1 VPGKSPAGAA
11 RGSQSASG
19 GDLLRSVG
27 TRTASGMLL
36 PMSAAGREENE
47 ADATYTVVYVED
59 DERLARLTVQYLVSH
74 GLEVFLVAR
83 GDQALSEVLRIKPDV
98 VLLDVMLP
106 GADGFE
112 VCRRIRQHLTVPIL
126 MVTARGEETD
136 RVLGLEGGAD
146 DYIGKPFS
154 SRELVARIRA
164 HARRARGQT
173 GPRAERIEVGD
184 LLLDPGALV
193 ATLSGRPLQLT
204 SYEFS
209 LLRVLAERAGRVL
222 SREQLIAL
230 LHGSP
235 DETFD
240 RSIDVHISRLRQK
253 LEDDPKNP
261 RWLKTMRGVGYMLAA
276 PPK

>member
-1 VPGKSPAGAA
+1 MIAA
-11 RGSQSASG
+11 AHEQ
-19 GDLLRSVG
+19 
-27 TRTASGMLL
+27 
-36 PMSAAGREENE
+36 NE

-59 DERLARLTVQYLVSH
+59 DDRLARLTMKYLVSH
-74 GLEVFLVAR
+74 GLEVFLVTR

-98 VLLDVMLP
+98 VLLDIMLP

-112 VCRRIRQHLTVPIL
+112 VCRRIRQHLSVPIL
-126 MVTARGEETD
+126 MVTARGEEAD

-184 LLLDPGALV
+184 LLLDPSALV
-193 ATLSGRPLQLT
+193 ATLAGRPLQLT

-240 RSIDVHISRLRQK
+240 RSIDVHVSRLRHK

-276 PPK
+276 PAK

>member
-1 VPGKSPAGAA
+1 MRMVLAA
-11 RGSQSASG
+11 PEQ
-19 GDLLRSVG
+19 
-27 TRTASGMLL
+27 
-36 PMSAAGREENE
+36 NE

-74 GLEVFLVAR
+74 GLEVFLVTR

-112 VCRRIRQHLTVPIL
+112 VCRRIRQHLSVPIL
-126 MVTARGEETD
+126 MVTARGEEAD

-184 LLLDPGALV
+184 LLLDPSALV
-193 ATLSGRPLQLT
+193 ATLAGRPLQLT

-209 LLRVLAERAGRVL
+209 LLRLLAERAGRVL

-240 RSIDVHISRLRQK
+240 RSIDVHVSRLRHK
-253 LEDDPKNP
+253 LEEDPKNP